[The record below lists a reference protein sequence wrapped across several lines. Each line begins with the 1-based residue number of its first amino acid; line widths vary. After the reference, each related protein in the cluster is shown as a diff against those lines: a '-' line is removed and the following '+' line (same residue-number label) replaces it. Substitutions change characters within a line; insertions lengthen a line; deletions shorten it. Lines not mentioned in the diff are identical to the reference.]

1 MVGLGAMPAMF
12 QVSCLAFMPES
23 PRWLVKAEQS
33 EQAVVVLKLI
43 YETEASAEKIAY
55 GIIKDIKKELLEE
68 DETPVLGQSNSLLE
82 RFNARITQLLSVGS
96 NYRALVIA
104 CLLQGSQQ
112 LCGFVGFSDSISFQK
127 NDADDRKQ
135 NSLMY
140 YSATIFAMLGFQ
152 SPSLAALSVA
162 STNFLFTLVA
172 FATID
177 RVGRRRILL
186 LSIPLMVLG
195 LGVAA
200 VSFSKID
207 LSGEEEESQ
216 KEAKASNG
224 KWPITVLAAMV
235 IYVAGYAVGL
245 GCVPWQQ
252 SE

>member
-1 MVGLGAMPAMF
+1 
-12 QVSCLAFMPES
+12 
-23 PRWLVKAEQS
+23 
-33 EQAVVVLKLI
+33 
-43 YETEASAEKIAY
+43 
-55 GIIKDIKKELLEE
+55 
-68 DETPVLGQSNSLLE
+68 
-82 RFNARITQLLSVGS
+82 
-96 NYRALVIA
+96 
-104 CLLQGSQQ
+104 
-112 LCGFVGFSDSISFQK
+112 
-127 NDADDRKQ
+127 
-135 NSLMY
+135 MY

-162 STNFLFTLVA
+162 LTNFLFTLVA

-186 LSIPLMVLG
+186 LSVPLMVLG

-207 LSGEEEESQ
+207 LSREEEEGQ
-216 KEAKASNG
+216 KEVMASYG
-224 KWPITVLAAMV
+224 KWPMTILAAMV